1 MSDISRADE
10 SYIAV
15 NDVSHTYKN
24 GTRALEHVSLKIGV
38 GLFGMLGAN
47 GAGKSTL
54 MRIMCTLLV
63 PGSGKVTVG
72 GYDVVAD
79 RKIVRGLF
87 GFLPQ
92 EFGAWG
98 THSVEDVLET
108 LAELSGLDTKTRR
121 HRTTEVL
128 EAVGLREVA
137 GRKVKKL
144 SGGML
149 RRLGIAQALIH
160 SPKVLVLDEPTVGLD
175 PEERLRFR
183 QMVSDLSRDRIIILS
198 THIVAD
204 LGASCSDMA
213 LIHEGRV
220 EFTGA
225 PAAII
230 SQAKGRVFEIA
241 APAEAAQQWEARDD
255 MQIVSRY
262 YRDGRCVLRGV
273 ARSGLDVQG
282 VTPAENITLEEA
294 YVAFTLGKGRK
305 LNETEARGEV

>member
-1 MSDISRADE
+1 MLAKMSHSDE
-10 SYIAV
+10 SYIAI
-15 NDVSHTYKN
+15 NDVSHTYRN
-24 GTRALEHVSLKIGV
+24 GTRALEHVNLEIGV

-63 PGSGKVTVG
+63 PMSGTVTLG

-79 RKIVRGLF
+79 RTIVRSLF
-87 GFLPQ
+87 GYLPQ

-98 THSVEDVLET
+98 AHSVEDVLDT
-108 LAELSGLDTKTRR
+108 LASLSGLDRTMSKRR
-121 HRTTEVL
+121 TAEVL
-128 EAVGLREVA
+128 ESVGLREVA

-160 SPKVLVLDEPTVGLD
+160 SPKVLILDEPTVGLD

-204 LGASCSDMA
+204 LGASCSKMA
-213 LIHEGRV
+213 LIHNGRV
-220 EFTGA
+220 EFQGA

-230 SQAKGRVFEIA
+230 SQAKGRIFEIGA
-241 APAEAAQQWEARDD
+241 SPDVAQQWESNENT
-255 MQIVSRY
+255 QIVSRY
-262 YRDGRCVLRGV
+262 YRDGKFVFRGV
-273 ARSGLDVQG
+273 GRNGFKPQG
-282 VTPAENITLEEA
+282 ATEADNITLEEA
-294 YVAFTLGKGRK
+294 YVAFTLDQGRQV
-305 LNETEARGEV
+305 NEMATRTE